1 MRGATSK
8 KPGKRTEEPAP
19 RPEYGRGTGVPNPID
34 VEVGGRIR
42 TRRLLLGMNQQ
53 ALADALD
60 LTFQQVQKYE
70 HGANRVSASRL
81 AAMAKILAVPISYF
95 FADLQ
100 SDGAKLSVEDKMW
113 REQLQRPETIQL
125 IRLYCAIL
133 NPEIRRQFLEVEA
146 RRPKRYQLRVACHA
160 RTGGRRQPER
170 RRVGIDDG
178 RAFLALAHMAAERE
192 GLAEGE
198 PALAGEAAHFPM
210 AARRSEQSQLSGQAV
225 AARNILRPPN
235 QGPSV

>member
-8 KPGKRTEEPAP
+8 KPGKHTEPAP

-81 AAMAKILAVPISYF
+81 AAPL
-95 FADLQ
+95 
-100 SDGAKLSVEDKMW
+100 
-113 REQLQRPETIQL
+113 
-125 IRLYCAIL
+125 
-133 NPEIRRQFLEVEA
+133 
-146 RRPKRYQLRVACHA
+146 
-160 RTGGRRQPER
+160 
-170 RRVGIDDG
+170 
-178 RAFLALAHMAAERE
+178 
-192 GLAEGE
+192 
-198 PALAGEAAHFPM
+198 
-210 AARRSEQSQLSGQAV
+210 
-225 AARNILRPPN
+225 
-235 QGPSV
+235 

>member
-1 MRGATSK
+1 MRGATSRELEK
-8 KPGKRTEEPAP
+8 GTKQPAL

-70 HGANRVSASRL
+70 HGANRVIASRL

-100 SDGAKLSVEDKMW
+100 SDGVELKRRGHDVA
-113 REQLQRPETIQL
+113 RAAAAAGDDRAHP
-125 IRLYCAIL
+125 AIL
-133 NPEIRRQFLEVEA
+133 RHFQPGDPTPIPQNDEI
-146 RRPKRYQLRVACHA
+146 
-160 RTGGRRQPER
+160 GGGSDWATVSR
-170 RRVGIDDG
+170 
-178 RAFLALAHMAAERE
+178 
-192 GLAEGE
+192 
-198 PALAGEAAHFPM
+198 
-210 AARRSEQSQLSGQAV
+210 SGQTNQAFEW
-225 AARNILRPPN
+225 AAMA
-235 QGPSV
+235 

>member
-8 KPGKRTEEPAP
+8 KPEKRIEQSAS

-81 AAMAKILAVPISYF
+81 TAMAKILAVPISYF
-95 FADLQ
+95 FDDLQ
-100 SDGAKLSVEDKMW
+100 SDGADLSVEDKRW
-113 REQLQRPETIQL
+113 REQLQRPETIEL
-125 IRLYCAIL
+125 IRLYYAIL
-133 NPEIRRQFLEVEA
+133 NPEIRRHFLEMG
-146 RRPKRYQLRVACHA
+146 KSVAE
-160 RTGGRRQPER
+160 GGVLSR
-170 RRVGIDDG
+170 RRD
-178 RAFLALAHMAAERE
+178 R
-192 GLAEGE
+192 
-198 PALAGEAAHFPM
+198 
-210 AARRSEQSQLSGQAV
+210 
-225 AARNILRPPN
+225 
-235 QGPSV
+235 

>member
-1 MRGATSK
+1 MRRIEVRELSFRLFNEDQRPVTVLRPAVTENAGGHRMRGATSK
-8 KPGKRTEEPAP
+8 NPGKRTEQSAP
-19 RPEYGRGTGVPNPID
+19 RPVYGRGTGVPNPID

-100 SDGAKLSVEDKMW
+100 SDGAELSVEDKTW
-113 REQLQRPETIQL
+113 REQLQRPETIEL
-125 IRLYCAIL
+125 IRLYYAIL
-133 NPEIRRQFLEVEA
+133 NPEIRRQFLEMA
-146 RRPKRYQLRVACHA
+146 RSVAE
-160 RTGGRRQPER
+160 GGVLSR
-170 RRVGIDDG
+170 RRD
-178 RAFLALAHMAAERE
+178 R
-192 GLAEGE
+192 
-198 PALAGEAAHFPM
+198 
-210 AARRSEQSQLSGQAV
+210 
-225 AARNILRPPN
+225 
-235 QGPSV
+235 

>member
-95 FADLQ
+95 FANLQ
-100 SDGAKLSVEDKMW
+100 PGGAELSIEDKTW
-113 REQLQRPETIQL
+113 SSCTDQRQSSSSGSITPSST
-125 IRLYCAIL
+125 
-133 NPEIRRQFLEVEA
+133 
-146 RRPKRYQLRVACHA
+146 
-160 RTGGRRQPER
+160 
-170 RRVGIDDG
+170 
-178 RAFLALAHMAAERE
+178 
-192 GLAEGE
+192 
-198 PALAGEAAHFPM
+198 
-210 AARRSEQSQLSGQAV
+210 RRSDANS
-225 AARNILRPPN
+225 LR
-235 QGPSV
+235 